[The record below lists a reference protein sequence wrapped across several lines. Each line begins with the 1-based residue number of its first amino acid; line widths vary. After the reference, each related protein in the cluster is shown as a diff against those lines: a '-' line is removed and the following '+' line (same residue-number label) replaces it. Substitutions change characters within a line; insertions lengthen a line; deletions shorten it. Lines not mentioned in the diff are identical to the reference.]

1 MKLTCNIIFVSV
13 LFSLTRLKLIFSLLE
28 RFNRIFVK
36 YFKTT
41 SLLTKRQQR
50 MRPKNAWSLEI
61 PILFCFH
68 SLYQFFYINDLHI
81 SPFLQTILPRA
92 FIFGVKFYKLLS
104 RELMPLLFHFQ
115 FKTYFKYKFK
125 ITFLNLNLLLFK
137 VNPAI
142 DPCNNRYIKG
152 STYPY
157 QF

>member
-1 MKLTCNIIFVSV
+1 
-13 LFSLTRLKLIFSLLE
+13 
-28 RFNRIFVK
+28 
-36 YFKTT
+36 
-41 SLLTKRQQR
+41 

-68 SLYQFFYINDLHI
+68 SLYKFFYINDLHI

-115 FKTYFKYKFK
+115 FKTYFKYKIK

-157 QF
+157 QFWMLKSRKVQGYLKNLYYSSTNLLRGILQVSHRYIHLFPMWFPCLE